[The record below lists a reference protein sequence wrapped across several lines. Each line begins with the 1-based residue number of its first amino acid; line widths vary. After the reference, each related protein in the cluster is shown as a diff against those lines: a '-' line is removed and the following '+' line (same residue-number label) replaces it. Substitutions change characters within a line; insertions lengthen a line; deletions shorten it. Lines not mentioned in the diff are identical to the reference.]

1 VSPRVLPRLLL
12 KSYINASGDS
22 TIQALFMSGDSGKV
36 AIWIPRDLYRK
47 IEEKIAGTSFPSVEE
62 YVVRKLENEFPA
74 EPVYSKEE
82 EELIRERL
90 RRLGY
95 IE

>member
-1 VSPRVLPRLLL
+1 
-12 KSYINASGDS
+12 
-22 TIQALFMSGDSGKV
+22 M
-36 AIWIPRDLYRK
+36 
-47 IEEKIAGTSFPSVEE
+47 EEKKFDSMVIKIPKKLYEKIMEKIVGTSFSSVDD
-62 YVVRKLENEFPA
+62 YVTKMLESEFPV

-82 EELIRERL
+82 EALIRERL

>member
-1 VSPRVLPRLLL
+1 MGDDSKVTL
-12 KSYINASGDS
+12 K
-22 TIQALFMSGDSGKV
+22 
-36 AIWIPRDLYRK
+36 IPKELY
-47 IEEKIAGTSFPSVEE
+47 EKIDEKISGTSFSSVEE
-62 YVVRKLENEFPA
+62 YVVSKLENEFPT

-90 RRLGY
+90 RKLGY

>member
-1 VSPRVLPRLLL
+1 MTKKESNSVSIQVP
-12 KSYINASGDS
+12 GD
-22 TIQALFMSGDSGKV
+22 LF
-36 AIWIPRDLYRK
+36 RK
-47 IEEKIAGTSFPSVEE
+47 IEEKIEGTSFSSVEE
-62 YVVRKLENEFPA
+62 YVIRKLENEFPA

>member
-1 VSPRVLPRLLL
+1 
-12 KSYINASGDS
+12 
-22 TIQALFMSGDSGKV
+22 M
-36 AIWIPRDLYRK
+36 K
-47 IEEKIAGTSFPSVEE
+47 IEIPDMLAQKIQERIAGTSFSSVEE
-62 YVVRKLENEFPA
+62 YVVSKLESEFPS

-82 EELIRERL
+82 EDLIRERL